1 MPERRRPLFGRI
13 DPYCWCAALP
23 LVLVA
28 VLLAVSGGLGFGLIF
43 LVLAGLIVLFDSW
56 VNRPDPDE
64 RRPRPAAGPARAPQG
79 APPRQPRPPA
89 GRGPVARP
97 GPAPGAGGP
106 VRRPR

>member
-13 DPYCWCAALP
+13 DPYCWCAVLP

-28 VLLAVSGGLGFGLIF
+28 ILIAVSGGLVIGMLF
-43 LVLAGLIVLFDSW
+43 LVLAGLVLLFDSW

-64 RRPRPAAGPARAPQG
+64 RRPRPAGPARAPQA
-79 APPRQPRPPA
+79 APPRQARPPRPPA
-89 GRGPVARP
+89 GRGPVAGP
-97 GPAPGAGGP
+97 GPGAGRP